1 MKKGLLAALDAVS
14 FIAYIVLVA
23 GLMVIGAKFMGA
35 YGVAGVSLAAAFFG
49 WPDANLGALPIK
61 RGDPSRIAGAQVYE
75 LLQPWV
81 KATTDGNGTIYYLAT
96 LASDDVLTA
105 LELLNDALAGCTS
118 VDIGVYRLDRN
129 GAPVNTAVGAGA
141 GSGGAKSDGSDAGAI
156 FASAVDISA
165 GNAAGSPKNML
176 LALSIANTGVKLWT
190 LLGFTDPKLKDD
202 RYVLGMRL
210 NTAGAATG
218 NLALKARKAQG

>member
-1 MKKGLLAALDAVS
+1 MKHLADCIAQNILITVAFVKAFGLV
-14 FIAYIVLVA
+14 
-23 GLMVIGAKFMGA
+23 K
-35 YGVAGVSLAAAFFG
+35 GVSLAAAFIG
-49 WPDANLGALPIK
+49 WPDANLSNTPVK
-61 RGDPSRIAGAQVYE
+61 RGDPSRVSGAQDLE
-75 LLQPWV
+75 ICQPWV
-81 KATTDGNGTIYYLAT
+81 KATTDGNGTIYYLAD
-96 LASDDVLTA
+96 LPSDSVMTA
-105 LELLNDALAGCTS
+105 LLLLNDALTGCTS
-118 VDIGVYRLDRN
+118 VDLGVYKRN
-129 GAPVNTAVGAGA
+129 ADGTIQTCTQGGGAGT
-141 GSGGAKSDGSDAGAI
+141 GGAKSDGSDAGAI

-218 NLALKARKAQG
+218 NLSLRASYLQG